1 MEALGQAFFSLSI
14 GMGTLITYGSYIRK
28 NEDLGSSAFSV
39 GMADTLIAV
48 VAGIAIFP
56 AVFALGGS
64 PASDKGL
71 VFIVLPGI
79 FQKMPLGSIF
89 ALLFFLLLAVAALT
103 STISVLE
110 VIVAFL
116 TEEFKMKR
124 RRATII
130 ATVSVSVLGLITV
143 ASMGHLSRF
152 TISGKNVFG
161 ILEYLT
167 ANIMLP
173 IGGLFIVLFIGW
185 FFKPELTKKE
195 LTNEGTLRARYIPLF
210 MFVVR
215 FLAPVAIAV
224 VFLYSLGVFKV

>member
-1 MEALGQAFFSLSI
+1 
-14 GMGTLITYGSYIRK
+14 MGTLITYGSYIRK
-28 NEDLGSSAFSV
+28 NENLGSTAFSV
-39 GMADTLIAV
+39 GIADTMVAI

-89 ALLFFLLLAVAALT
+89 AVMFFLLLSVAALT

-116 TEEFKMKR
+116 TEEFRMKR
-124 RRATII
+124 RKATII
-130 ATVSVSVLGLITV
+130 ATVTVSLLGLITV
-143 ASMGHLSRF
+143 ASLGHLSEYKIF
-152 TISGKNVFG
+152 GKNVFEV
-161 ILEYLT
+161 LEYLT

-173 IGGLFIVLFIGW
+173 LGGLFIVLFIGW
-185 FFKPELTKKE
+185 FYKKE
-195 LTNEGTLRARYIPLF
+195 LTWKELSNDGTLKAGYIPVF
-210 MFVVR
+210 MLVVR
-215 FLAPVAIAV
+215 FLAPVAIAI
-224 VFLYSLGVFKV
+224 VFLYSLGIIKF